1 MFGGARKATLKR
13 AAGQVLDS
21 EIGDTIASL
30 VAKQEQALLEELQRT
45 QQAVGIEDPVDVPDV
60 DERKEQLTDAVDGLM
75 GGDVP
80 GVWMDHVGRHYLDDP
95 DLARERFLDL
105 DADEW
110 GRQCD
115 KIVKSYRQQGVTD
128 LPRSEVIEHYIGS
141 RFGVDVRTF
150 VVEVVNWPDAR
161 KQATARQLLL
171 GNYEAVEEGLRDI
184 RAVAEGGDADG

>member
-1 MFGGARKATLKR
+1 MLGKGRQAMVKK

-30 VAKQEQALLEELQRT
+30 VAKQEGALLEELRRT
-45 QQAVGIEDPVDVPDV
+45 QQAVGIEEPVDVPNP
-60 DERKEQLTDAVDGLM
+60 ERRKDQLTDAVDALM
-75 GGDVP
+75 TGDVP
-80 GVWMDHVGRHYLDDP
+80 GLWMDHVGRHYLDDP

-115 KIVKSYRQQGVTD
+115 LIVTQYRQQGITD
-128 LPRSEVIEHYIGS
+128 LARSEVIEHYIGQ

-150 VVEVVNWPDAR
+150 VVEVVNWPEAR
-161 KQATARQLLL
+161 KQATARQMLL
-171 GNYEAVEEGLRDI
+171 GNYEAVEDGLRDI
-184 RAVAEGGDADG
+184 RNAVEGGDTDG